1 MENQIIQAATE
12 IIQPVMES
20 AIIVAGHYTK
30 TCGRN
35 TITSQD
41 VQYALKYSARNL
53 VGKHVGTLFPEDED
67 EEEDESGDEDESGS
81 GEDDSMEEVDEE
93 EEPFVRYSGED
104 SLMKDIHNAVDTW
117 ESWIPVSPIEIMLKD
132 SVDKT
137 Y

>member
-20 AIIVAGHYTK
+20 AIIVAGHYSK
-30 TCGRN
+30 ACGRN

-53 VGKHVGTLFPEDED
+53 VGKHVGTLFPEDE
-67 EEEDESGDEDESGS
+67 EEGESSGGDED
-81 GEDDSMEEVDEE
+81 DDSIEEVDED

-104 SLMKDIHNAVDTW
+104 SLMKDIHIAVDTW

-132 SVDKT
+132 SLDKT

>member
-20 AIIVAGHYTK
+20 AIIVAGHYSK

-67 EEEDESGDEDESGS
+67 EDED
-81 GEDDSMEEVDEE
+81 DDSMEEVDEE